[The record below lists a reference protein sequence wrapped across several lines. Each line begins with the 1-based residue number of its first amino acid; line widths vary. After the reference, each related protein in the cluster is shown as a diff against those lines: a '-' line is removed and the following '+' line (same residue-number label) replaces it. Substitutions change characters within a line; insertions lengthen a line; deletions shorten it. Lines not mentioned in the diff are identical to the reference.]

1 MSNVPSKTIRNVSFV
16 VLTVLLIAVI
26 VLAFMTYNAKVSDAN
41 PYFSF
46 AVTHHL
52 ELMGSLVG
60 ISLIFGFF
68 TSQMFYAE
76 IQRKKHESK
85 SMLTVVLLFLSREE
99 REIVNFLVENKGVTT
114 QAEIARLPH
123 MNRVKAHRS
132 LQKMQE
138 KQIIEL
144 VPHGKIRK
152 VHLKENILQLLLEQ

>member
-1 MSNVPSKTIRNVSFV
+1 MSSNPQAIRNTTFV
-16 VLTVLLIAVI
+16 VLGILLITVAA
-26 VLAFMTYNAKVSDAN
+26 LAFVSYRAETSYDNAFFTYAIQ
-41 PYFSF
+41 
-46 AVTHHL
+46 HHVEIMAGL
-52 ELMGSLVG
+52 VIISLV
-60 ISLIFGFF
+60 FGFVS
-68 TSQMFYAE
+68 SQMFYTE
-76 IQRKKHESK
+76 IQRKKRESK
-85 SMLTVVLLFLSREE
+85 SMLAVVLLFLSREE
-99 REIVNFLVENKGVTT
+99 REIVNFLVESNGVTT

>member
-1 MSNVPSKTIRNVSFV
+1 MSNNPRTIRNATFV
-16 VLTVLLIAVI
+16 VLGILLVAII
-26 VLAFMTYNAKVSDAN
+26 VLAFMTYNVDASDSSL
-41 PYFSF
+41 SF
-46 AVTHHL
+46 AVAHHV
-52 ELMGSLVG
+52 EIMAGLVV
-60 ISLIFGFF
+60 ISLIFGFVS
-68 TSQMFYAE
+68 SQMFYAE
-76 IQRKKHESK
+76 IQRKKRESK
-85 SMLTVVLLFLSREE
+85 SMLAVVLLFLSREE
-99 REIVNFLVENKGVTT
+99 REIVNFLVESKGVTT